1 MSRARPPREY
11 DSFDAFFPH
20 YLREHAVPRTRQLH
34 YVGTALVLALWAYAL
49 LTLNFWLLLLT
60 PVAGY
65 FFAWTAHAFVER
77 NKPATFTY
85 PLWSLI
91 ADFKM
96 FFLALSGRLPEHLK
110 AAGVP
115 AAAGR

>member
-1 MSRARPPREY
+1 MPAGREY
-11 DSFDAFFPH
+11 QSFAQFFPH
-20 YLREHAVPRTRQLH
+20 YLREHAAPRTRALH
-34 YVGTALVLALWAYAL
+34 YVGTALVIAIWLFAVF
-49 LTLNFWLLLLT
+49 TLNFWLLLLT

-77 NKPATFTY
+77 NRPATFTY
-85 PLWSLI
+85 PWWSLL

-96 FFLALSGRLPEHLK
+96 FGLWVSGRLGPHLR

-115 AAAGR
+115 A